1 MSRGELLIF
10 APNLLAEKV
19 AIVTGGGT
27 GIGRGIAVELARA
40 GADVVLAGRRI
51 EPLRE
56 AAEEICAL
64 GGKAMAVSTDVRDWD
79 QVQALAA
86 AATAEFGHVDILVN
100 NAGGQFGAAFED
112 LSPNGWKA
120 VIDVNLNG
128 VFRCT
133 RAVAGQMIA
142 QRSGKIVNVI
152 AGFSRRAAPHI
163 SHSGAARAGV
173 ENLTRSL
180 ALEWAAHN
188 IQVNCISPVAMT
200 EALGKNLEST
210 PGGADGLRG
219 SIPAG
224 RFASLE
230 EVGWLVV
237 YLVSKAGDYITG
249 EHIVMDGG
257 YWLATPVGL
266 SRRAGEA

>member
-1 MSRGELLIF
+1 VIF
-10 APNLLAEKV
+10 ASDLLAGQT

-27 GIGRGIAVELARA
+27 GIGRGIALELARA
-40 GADVVLAGRRI
+40 GATVVVAGRRP
-51 EPLRE
+51 EPLQE
-56 AAEEICAL
+56 AAAEICLQGGAAL
-64 GGKAMAVSTDVRDWD
+64 AVPTDVRDWD
-79 QVQALAA
+79 QVQQLVRSAVAR
-86 AATAEFGHVDILVN
+86 FGRLDILIN

-128 VFRCT
+128 VFNCS
-133 RAVAGQMIA
+133 RAAGDVMLEQKK
-142 QRSGKIVNVI
+142 GKIVNVI

-173 ENLTRSL
+173 ESLTRSL
-180 ALEWAAHN
+180 ALEWADRN
-188 IQVNCISPVAMT
+188 VQVNCISPVAMT
-200 EALGKNLEST
+200 EALAKNLGSGPEGT
-210 PGGADGLRG
+210 ERLRS
-219 SIPAG
+219 SIPAK

-237 YLVSKAGDYITG
+237 YLVSRAGDFITG

-266 SRRAGEA
+266 SHLAESR

>member
-1 MSRGELLIF
+1 MIF
-10 APNLLAEKV
+10 ANDLLAGQV

-27 GIGRGIAVELARA
+27 GIGRGVAVELAKV
-40 GADVVLAGRRI
+40 GADVVVAGRRI
-51 EPLRE
+51 EPLQE
-56 AAEEICAL
+56 TAAEIRAL
-64 GGKAMAVSTDVRDWD
+64 GRKAIAVPTDVRDWG
-79 QVQALAA
+79 QVQALV
-86 AATAEFGHVDILVN
+86 AATSEQLGRVDILIN

-112 LSPNGWKA
+112 ISPNGWKA

-128 VFRCT
+128 VFHCC
-133 RAVAGQMIA
+133 RAVGGPMIA

-180 ALEWAAHN
+180 ALEWAPHN

-200 EALGKNLEST
+200 DALGKNLAST
-210 PGGADGLRG
+210 PGGADTLRE

-237 YLVSKAGDYITG
+237 YLVSKAGDFVTG

-266 SRRAGEA
+266 HRRPGEA